1 MKQCLTANYDSAGH
15 CDPAAL
21 GGIEHPLRNLEDR
34 EPAVVIGSALEYE
47 RAVPTPHRLYEDAPS
62 MPRVEWISNLTNIIN
77 MGVSLPGCTTGAD
90 RTPHEVLE
98 FRNPTRIGFRPAT
111 TDTSCPPVTVL

>member
-1 MKQCLTANYDSAGH
+1 MTQCLTANYDSAGH

-47 RAVPTPHRLYEDAPS
+47 RAVPKPHRLYEDAPS

-77 MGVSLPGCTTGAD
+77 MGVSLPGCTTGAGL
-90 RTPHEVLE
+90 TPH
-98 FRNPTRIGFRPAT
+98 
-111 TDTSCPPVTVL
+111 

>member
-1 MKQCLTANYDSAGH
+1 MTQCLTANYDSAGH

-34 EPAVVIGSALEYE
+34 EPTVVIGSTLEHQ
-47 RAVPTPHRLYEDAPS
+47 RAVPKPHCLYEDAKS

-77 MGVSLPGCTTGAD
+77 MGVSLPGCITAD
-90 RTPHEVLE
+90 CCTEAVCPVSAAAMPRQAPSL
-98 FRNPTRIGFRPAT
+98 PAVARLLW
-111 TDTSCPPVTVL
+111 P